1 MFPDRVV
8 DSWIA
13 RIDWRQGM
21 RIIVLG
27 GGLVGGPMAMD
38 LAADEN
44 FEVTVADRDEQVL
57 TDLQTKAEITPL
69 ATDLS
74 DPAAV
79 TSLVTDY
86 DFVIDAVPGFMG
98 FQTLKAI
105 IEAGRNVIDIAFFSE
120 NPFDLDTLAKEK
132 GVTAIMDCGVFPG
145 MGSALIGRVARKL
158 DEVDSVLT
166 YVGGL
171 PEVRQWPWDYKAVF
185 SPVDVIEEY
194 MRPARYV
201 ENGVQVTRPALSDPE
216 LIDFEGIGT
225 LEAFNTDGLRTLAQT
240 IDAPNMKEKTLRYP
254 GHIEKMA
261 VLRESGFFSQDE
273 IEVRG
278 QKIRPLDVTAK
289 LLFPMWKLEPGE
301 GDITVMQ
308 ILIEGRKNGQK
319 LRYVYDLFD
328 RFDPTT
334 GVTSMARTTGYTATM
349 ALRMVAEGIYTE
361 PGISPPE
368 YLGGQ
373 FGCVDYLLKG
383 LAARG
388 VVYRERVKVLS

>member
-1 MFPDRVV
+1 MK
-8 DSWIA
+8 
-13 RIDWRQGM
+13 
-21 RIIVLG
+21 IIVLG
-27 GGLVGGPMAMD
+27 GGLVGGPMALD
-38 LAADEN
+38 LAADEQ

-57 TDLQTKAEITPL
+57 ADLEAKADIIPVV
-69 ATDLS
+69 ADLS
-74 DPAAV
+74 VPSAV
-79 TSLVTDY
+79 TALVADY
-86 DFVIDAVPGFMG
+86 DFVVDAVPGFMG

-105 IEAGRNVIDIAFFSE
+105 IEAGRNVIDIAFFPE
-120 NPFDLDTLAKEK
+120 DPFELDALAKEK

-145 MGSALIGRVARKL
+145 MGSALIGRVVRKL

-201 ENGVQVTRPALSDPE
+201 GNGVQVTRPALSDPE
-216 LIDFEGIGT
+216 LIDFQGIGT

-240 IDAPNMKEKTLRYP
+240 IDVPNMKEKTLRYP

-261 VLRESGFFSQDE
+261 VLRESGFFSEDE

-301 GDITVMQ
+301 GDLTVLQ
-308 ILIEGRKNGQK
+308 IQVEGSKNGQR
-319 LRYVYDLFD
+319 LRYVYDLHDEFD
-328 RFDPTT
+328 HEM
-334 GVTSMARTTGYTATM
+334 GVTSMARTTGYTATV
-349 ALRMVAEGIYTE
+349 ALRMVAEGLYSHQ
-361 PGISPPE
+361 GISPPE

-373 FGCVDYLLKG
+373 FGCVDYMFKG

-388 VVYRERVKVLS
+388 VVYQERVEVLS

>member
-1 MFPDRVV
+1 MK
-8 DSWIA
+8 
-13 RIDWRQGM
+13 
-21 RIIVLG
+21 IIVLG
-27 GGLVGGPMAMD
+27 GGLVGGPMAQD
-38 LAADEN
+38 LAADEQ
-44 FEVTVADRDEQVL
+44 FEVIVADRDEQVL
-57 TDLQTKAEITPL
+57 TDLQAKADITPL
-69 ATDLS
+69 VADLS

-79 TSLVTDY
+79 TALVAEY
-86 DFVIDAVPGFMG
+86 DFVVDAVPGFMG

-105 IEAGRNVIDIAFFSE
+105 IEAGRNVIDIAFFPE
-120 NPFDLDTLAKEK
+120 DPFELDALAKGK

-158 DEVDSVLT
+158 DEIDSVLT

-171 PEVRQWPWDYKAVF
+171 PEIRQWPWDYKAVF

-194 MRPARYV
+194 TRPARYV

-216 LIDFEGIGT
+216 LIDFPGIGT
-225 LEAFNTDGLRTLAQT
+225 LEAFNTDGLRTLAKT

-261 VLRESGFFSQDE
+261 VLRESGFFSE
-273 IEVRG
+273 EKIEVGG
-278 QKIRPLDVTAK
+278 QMVRPLDVTAK

-308 ILIEGRKNGQK
+308 IQVEGRKNGQR
-319 LRYVYDLFD
+319 LRYVYDLQDEFD
-328 RFDPTT
+328 HEM
-334 GVTSMARTTGYTATM
+334 GVTSMARTTGYTATV
-349 ALRMVAEGIYTE
+349 ALRMVAEGLYSHQ
-361 PGISPPE
+361 GISPPE

-383 LAARG
+383 LADRG
-388 VVYRERVKVLS
+388 VVYQERVEVLS